1 MSVPLRAFLAAL
13 VALTTAVVVI
23 APAEQADAAVVRT
36 FGKLFSQQTNGS
48 LAITGNRLMTCG
60 PSTACTNALAG
71 TTSASNN
78 DFFMSFLDTDGLAG
92 TSSSS
97 SASVTIPSGGRVL
110 YAGLFWGAARTI
122 GTGGLPAS
130 APPTS

>member
-1 MSVPLRAFLAAL
+1 MPRRAAVGLRALLAVLIAL
-13 VALTTAVVVI
+13 STAVAVL
-23 APAEQADAAVVRT
+23 APAERADAAVVRS

-60 PSTACTNALAG
+60 TSTACTSALAG

-78 DFFMSFLDTDGLAG
+78 NFLMSFLDTDGLAG

-97 SASVTIPSGGRVL
+97 SANVSIPAGARV
-110 YAGLFWGAARTI
+110 
-122 GTGGLPAS
+122 
-130 APPTS
+130 